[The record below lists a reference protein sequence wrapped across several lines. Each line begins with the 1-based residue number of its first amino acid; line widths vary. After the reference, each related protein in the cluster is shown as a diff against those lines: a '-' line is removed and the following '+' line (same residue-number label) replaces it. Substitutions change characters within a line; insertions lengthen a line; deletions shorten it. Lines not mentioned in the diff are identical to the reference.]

1 MVELTDT
8 FVIECEELDKDHGR
22 LVEMVNEISERIDSG
37 NIDDCRSRV
46 LELVNFAKGHFSRE
60 EQLLIKTGYP
70 DVGKHCKHHRE
81 LDRKMEHI
89 LEFAEKVAVN
99 EMAGESLKKELVYF
113 VMDDVIT
120 TDMDFKEF
128 IADKVN

>member
-1 MVELTDT
+1 MVELSDT
-8 FVIECEELDKDHGR
+8 FVMESEVLDKDHKR
-22 LVEMVNEISERIDSG
+22 LVEMVNAITERIDSG
-37 NIDDCRSRV
+37 HTENCKTDV

-60 EQLLIKTGYP
+60 EQLLTKAGYP
-70 DVGKHCKHHRE
+70 DVGKHRTHHRL

-99 EMAGESLKKELVYF
+99 EMARESLKRELVYF

-120 TDMDFKEF
+120 TDMDFKAF
-128 IADKVN
+128 IADKVD

>member
-1 MVELTDT
+1 MVELSDT
-8 FVIECEELDKDHGR
+8 FVMETEVLDRDHER
-22 LVEMVNEISERIDSG
+22 LVEMVNAITERIDSG
-37 NIDDCRSRV
+37 HTENCKTDV

-60 EQLLIKTGYP
+60 EQLLTKAGYP
-70 DVGKHCKHHRE
+70 DVGKHRTHHRL

-99 EMAGESLKKELVYF
+99 EMARESLKRELVYF

-120 TDMDFKEF
+120 TDMDFKAF
-128 IADKVN
+128 IADKVD